1 MFGKLF
7 KYEFKNFGKLG
18 VPIFLGIFALG
29 LFAGLSVFG
38 LQWSVMQ
45 DEEINMLFD
54 MLLLFFLLF
63 AFLGV
68 AVGNA
73 VIALLLLWRYYKSTA
88 TQEAYLTFTLPVSA
102 RALIFSKL
110 LNALLWL
117 IFAAIVSCL
126 AFALGVAVYWGSCYL
141 WMGVDIFEK
150 AQLWEIISDLVQEFS
165 NAFEILLEGFG
176 FGGGVIWL
184 TLASAILSPVMSLT
198 LCFAVITFAASAVRK
213 NKLLVALLLYF
224 AINFA
229 IGTAQNLIHGAFTLL
244 SMQTKE
250 DYFGFI
256 GAAIVLLIQIGV
268 LLGSFFLTQHSME
281 KKLNLL

>member
-18 VPIFLGIFALG
+18 VPVFLGVLALG

-110 LNALLWL
+110 INALLWL
-117 IFAAIVSCL
+117 IFTALVSCL
-126 AFALGVAVYWGSCYL
+126 AFALGALVYWGGCYL

-150 AQLWEIISDLVQEFS
+150 AQLWEMISYLAQEFS

-184 TLASAILSPVMSLT
+184 TLASAILSPVVSLM
-198 LCFAVITFAASAVRK
+198 LCFAVITFAASVVRK
-213 NKLLVALLLYF
+213 NKLLVAILLYF

-244 SMQTKE
+244 ALQTE
-250 DYFGFI
+250 EAYFGLI
-256 GAAIVLLIQIGV
+256 GAAIVLLLQIVV
-268 LLGSFFLTQHSME
+268 LIGGFVLTERYMD

>member
-117 IFAAIVSCL
+117 IFAAIVSCFIRRL
-126 AFALGVAVYWGSCYL
+126 TSHVLNF
-141 WMGVDIFEK
+141 
-150 AQLWEIISDLVQEFS
+150 
-165 NAFEILLEGFG
+165 LE
-176 FGGGVIWL
+176 
-184 TLASAILSPVMSLT
+184 
-198 LCFAVITFAASAVRK
+198 
-213 NKLLVALLLYF
+213 
-224 AINFA
+224 
-229 IGTAQNLIHGAFTLL
+229 
-244 SMQTKE
+244 
-250 DYFGFI
+250 
-256 GAAIVLLIQIGV
+256 
-268 LLGSFFLTQHSME
+268 
-281 KKLNLL
+281 